1 MLTKGGAIFR
11 RVSLKTWRSS
21 RAGGGGGCGGDGG
34 VISGLLIPNLKRKAS
49 NSVSAVKD
57 TYLSTK
63 QVFENHRVVFTVG
76 TSIASVLT
84 AWAGYSIRQLHQK
97 NIEKRLDSIEASMKS
112 NHSVEHEEI
121 RKIVASGNVS
131 TPSCIATALT
141 TLIIG
146 YALGWRGGSWFS
158 NRKFRREQLKLMG
171 QMKPNRWRFLKRPFV
186 RLRNTGIVKNATPEV
201 SPSTNAAASLPSNQ
215 IPSTS

>member
-1 MLTKGGAIFR
+1 MQ
-11 RVSLKTWRSS
+11 SKTPIYPPNKFS
-21 RAGGGGGCGGDGG
+21 RTIGLCSR
-34 VISGLLIPNLKRKAS
+34 SGLPSHPFSLHGQAS
-49 NSVSAVKD
+49 
-57 TYLSTK
+57 
-63 QVFENHRVVFTVG
+63 
-76 TSIASVLT
+76 
-84 AWAGYSIRQLHQK
+84 YSMRQLHQK

-121 RKIVASGNVS
+121 RKIVTSGNVS
-131 TPSCIATALT
+131 TPSCIATAWT

-186 RLRNTGIVKNATPEV
+186 RLRNTSIVKNATPEA